1 MRVSG
6 LWMLRS
12 SRSLNKANI
21 KEEKKAVRLDLRLR
35 LGADELLVDGTIVHS
50 LAKSHRRAEAKRT
63 WERLLSEVKAVKDK
77 PAAAIETAEQ
87 RKRSTYTP
95 LLYIIKKQVLDGRRM
110 REPVYATAA
119 VTSFGELG
127 PGCTKV
133 QEWLA
138 TRYKAHLLTL
148 GERADGL

>member
-1 MRVSG
+1 
-6 LWMLRS
+6 MLIFTEGWWD
-12 SRSLNKANI
+12 NPKIGQNPN
-21 KEEKKAVRLDLRLR
+21 
-35 LGADELLVDGTIVHS
+35 GTIVHS

-95 LLYIIKKQVLDGRRM
+95 LLYIIKKQVMDGRRR
-110 REPVYATAA
+110 REPAYATAA

-127 PGCTKV
+127 PGCAKV

-138 TRYKAHLLTL
+138 MRYKAHLLNF
-148 GERADGL
+148 GGWSASQVPGGQVPS